1 MWWFIN
7 VNKFTEKKSK
17 TMDCRSTQIEANPLS
32 GCSRHTLFCSGT
44 LSARDRWKKPAWTN
58 LVYLVLV
65 PSTRNLASSV
75 ILLSSS
81 LKKCVYR
88 TKMFPLTRY
97 MATLFHASD
106 ENKTLAPFS
115 LQQVTIHEE
124 TRSVTIHQLTL
135 HGYLRQFPCKR
146 SVQL

>member
-1 MWWFIN
+1 MSTN
-7 VNKFTEKKSK
+7 LLKKKSK
-17 TMDCRSTQIEANPLS
+17 TMDCRSTHIEANPLS
-32 GCSRHTLFCSGT
+32 GCSRHTRYSVRGRCLPVI
-44 LSARDRWKKPAWTN
+44 DE
-58 LVYLVLV
+58 
-65 PSTRNLASSV
+65 RNLASSV

-97 MATLFHASD
+97 MATLFHASN

-124 TRSVTIHQLTL
+124 TRSVTSHQLTL